1 MHVGYVGVFRLGGR
15 ILAGIILL
23 GTILAAQET
32 VNSTGIPSQSNIQAQ
47 TRCEADML
55 GEMGAREV
63 FSGKSYDVLTE
74 IARTYGRAIPHIYA
88 VPGSLNMAYIAG
100 STAVDGRGK
109 ILLGQQALE
118 LFDTT
123 ALKGF
128 LGHEMAHLVSDRAT
142 QGCNDYIVRDP
153 RMEADADALAARMLG
168 KQPVKAF
175 LARVLVLTKGQN
187 RDAKHRLD
195 VLQ

>member
-55 GEMGAREV
+55 GEMGAREI

>member
-1 MHVGYVGVFRLGGR
+1 MHVGCVGVFRLAGR
-15 ILAGIILL
+15 ILAGTILL
-23 GTILAAQET
+23 GTILGAQEI
-32 VNSTGIPSQSNIQAQ
+32 VNSTGNPSQSNIEAQ

-55 GEMGAREV
+55 GKMDAREV

-74 IARTYGRAIPHIYA
+74 IARAYGRAIPYIYI

-100 STAVDGRGK
+100 STARDGRGK

-128 LGHEMAHLVSDRAT
+128 FGA
-142 QGCNDYIVRDP
+142 
-153 RMEADADALAARMLG
+153 
-168 KQPVKAF
+168 
-175 LARVLVLTKGQN
+175 
-187 RDAKHRLD
+187 
-195 VLQ
+195 